1 MSTQNPLHKPASKLY
16 ALTGG
21 IGTGKS
27 TVAQLF
33 QALGARIIDADQLAR
48 QVVLPGTQGLK
59 QVISHFGAEFLSVQ
73 GDLDRS
79 RLAAHIFSER
89 SAREQLEKILHP
101 LIRQEFLKLWQ
112 QLDKDSYLAT
122 FYVVPLFYES
132 AHSYPEVSKVIVVW
146 APEALCV
153 DRLIIRNRLTQ
164 EQALERIH
172 SQIDIDKKAAQA
184 DWVIKNDGDIAALKP
199 QVDLIWSQIINLS
212 QAL

>member
-1 MSTQNPLHKPASKLY
+1 MSNQKPVHKPVNKLY

-27 TVAQLF
+27 TVAELF

-59 QVISHFGAEFLSVQ
+59 QVINHFGLEFLTAQ
-73 GDLDRS
+73 GELDRS
-79 RLAAHIFSER
+79 RLATQIFSDR
-89 SAREQLEKILHP
+89 SAREDLEKILHP

-112 QLDKDSYLAT
+112 QPDKDSFLAT

-132 AHSYPEVSKVIVVW
+132 THSYPEVSKVIVVW

-153 DRLIIRNRLTQ
+153 SRLKIRNSLTH

-172 SQIDIDKKAAQA
+172 SQIDIDIKAAKA
-184 DWVIKNDGDIAALKP
+184 DWVIKNDSDIEALKP
-199 QVDLIWSQIINLS
+199 QVDLIWSQIIKFS
-212 QAL
+212 SAL